1 MADDEL
7 AELNNQTVDESF
19 AALFGPYEQAPVWL
33 FHPARPLAR
42 AEQRRRNP
50 LTRLTDLQQMAQE
63 IDRIYRDYLPAL
75 FSAGGPQAASGAGW
89 APALSTWAETLY
101 HRAARLYEGVILPEL
116 VQSGFEIM
124 PVDQA
129 AVEHAAWLRD
139 YFYARVH
146 PLLVPLAV
154 DPGRPFPHI
163 SSDSFNLLVELR
175 DGSRGELTALFA
187 RVKTPHAIP
196 RLIRLPSATTA
207 SSAAYVWS
215 GDLVGHFVA
224 DLFVGMPVHRIFYFR
239 LLRAHAP
246 NPGSRPQPL
255 QGERAKRFGPVV
267 RVDVESDM
275 PPRVTNWLL
284 DHLDVASHAVVR
296 YAAPLPLMSL
306 PQLAVEAAVWLNGDD
321 AGR

>member
-1 MADDEL
+1 MANDEL
-7 AELNNQTVDESF
+7 VELNNPTADETF

-33 FHPARPLAR
+33 YHPARPLAR

-50 LTRLTDLQQMAQE
+50 VKRLADLQQMAQE
-63 IDRIYRDYLPAL
+63 IDRIYRDYLPAF
-75 FSAGGPQAASGAGW
+75 FSAGGRQAAAGAAW
-89 APALSTWAETLY
+89 TPALSTWAETLNR
-101 HRAARLYEGVILPEL
+101 RATRLYEDVVIPEL
-116 VQSGFEIM
+116 ARIGFEIA
-124 PVDQA
+124 PVAQA
-129 AVEHAAWLRD
+129 ATDHAVWLRD
-139 YFYARVH
+139 YFDARVR

-163 SSDSFNLLVELR
+163 SSDSLNLLVELR
-175 DGSRGELTALFA
+175 DGSRGEPAALFA

-196 RLIRLPSATTA
+196 RLIRLPSAATQLRAT
-207 SSAAYVWS
+207 YVWS

-246 NPGSRPQPL
+246 NPVNRLQPL

-275 PPRVTNWLL
+275 PPRVMNWLL
-284 DHLDVASHAVVR
+284 DHLDVASNAVVR
-296 YAAPLPLMSL
+296 YDAPLPLMSL
-306 PQLAVEAAVWLNGDD
+306 PQLAAEAAAWLNGGD
-321 AGR
+321 ADR